1 MMFLN
6 ILQNLRENTCVGTSF
21 LMKLQGL
28 YRTPP
33 VAASGIL
40 SKSKLKLVSTIFY
53 QIFIFFPF
61 LFFIFQMIA
70 L

>member
-1 MMFLN
+1 MMFLK
-6 ILQNLRENTCVGTSF
+6 ILQNLRENTCVGISF

-33 VAASGIL
+33 VVAASGIL
-40 SKSKLKLVSTIFY
+40 SKSKLKLVSAIFY

-61 LFFIFQMIA
+61 FYFLFSKW
-70 L
+70 